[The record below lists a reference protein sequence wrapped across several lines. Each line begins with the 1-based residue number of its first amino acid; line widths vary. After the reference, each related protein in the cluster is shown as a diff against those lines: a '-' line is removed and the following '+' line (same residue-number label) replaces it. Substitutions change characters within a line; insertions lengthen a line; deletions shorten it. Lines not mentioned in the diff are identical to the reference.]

1 MPSLNLCI
9 AFKKPIQNMSQ
20 ASGPTLLRYLA
31 KFVEGAASGKMP
43 ATYAVATV
51 ENGEA
56 LATGFPAQAGAR
68 LIFASSSGDVGA
80 EIAGTAVLVTW
91 ATSDTLSMTAL
102 CTAIRANASVN
113 RVVTATDLTMRATVG
128 VVTAGQQF
136 KLGNALFTAVNGAAA
151 NFGTFDMSSG
161 TAATIAANIAQA
173 INRNPGT
180 QGRYVAVSSGATL
193 EVALSTERPVGP
205 NDVLRSYAGS
215 TLVVTKLTPARDGV
229 GVIIATTPGQIGN
242 EVRAVASGTNVTIAT
257 NGTSGQLGGG
267 QGGGSAPYFT
277 LG

>member
-20 ASGPTLLRYLA
+20 AQGPTLLRYLA
-31 KFVEGAASGKMP
+31 NFVEGAASGKMP

-51 ENGEA
+51 ENGNA
-56 LATGFPAQAGAR
+56 LATGFPAQAAAR

-80 EIAGTAVLVTW
+80 EIAGVEVLV
-91 ATSDTLSMTAL
+91 AHSADTASMTAF
-102 CTAIRANASVN
+102 CAAVRANASVN

-205 NDVLRSYAGS
+205 NDVLRSYAGN
-215 TLVVTKLTPARDGV
+215 TLIITKLTPARDGV

>member
-1 MPSLNLCI
+1 MPSLNICI
-9 AFKKPIQNMSQ
+9 GFKNPIQNMSQ
-20 ASGPTLLRYLA
+20 ADGATLLTYLA
-31 KFVEGAASGKMP
+31 KFVSGAASGKMP

-51 ENGEA
+51 ENGNA
-56 LATGFPAQAGAR
+56 LATGYPAQAAAR

-80 EIAGTAVLVTW
+80 VIAGTTVVVAHS
-91 ATSDTLSMTAL
+91 ADTASMTAF
-102 CTAIRANASVN
+102 CAAVRANASVN

-136 KLGNALFTAVNGAAA
+136 KLGNAIFTAVNGTAT

-161 TAATIAANIAQA
+161 TAATIAANIAAA

-193 EVALSTERPVGP
+193 EVGLSTERAVGP
-205 NDVLRSYAGS
+205 DDVLRSFAGS
-215 TLVVTKLTPARDGV
+215 TLVVTKLSPTRDGV
-229 GVIIATTPGQIGN
+229 GLIIAVVPGQIGN
-242 EVRAVASGTNVTIAT
+242 EIRAAASGTNVTIAT
-257 NGTSGQLGGG
+257 NGSAGLLGGG
-267 QGGGSAPYFT
+267 QGGGTAPYFT